1 MIKKIVFLL
10 IIFCLILIL
19 FSPNIS
25 KADTVTF
32 LNPTQTNTFKDAVD
46 KVINLIFRAA
56 IVIAPLM
63 IVVGGFF
70 IVTATGNAEQ
80 INKGKKII
88 LWTIVGFVIV
98 LLARG
103 ISDLIEIIIGV

>member
-1 MIKKIVFLL
+1 MKKFIPLL
-10 IIFCLILIL
+10 IISCFILTL
-19 FSPNIS
+19 ALPNVS
-25 KADTVTF
+25 KADIVTF
-32 LNPTQTNTFKDAVD
+32 LNPIQTDTFKDAVD
-46 KVINLIFRAA
+46 KVVNLIFRAA